1 MNNHDRWQKS
11 NDAYLAAAL
20 NWLRLRLTGL
30 AAATERAADNAA
42 PPAPDRGT
50 IPSPGCET
58 PTEKSQSEAAAK
70 IKAAE
75 TADPPPALM
84 IMGQRFALSRF
95 ERQVLLLCAAMELD
109 TRIAGLCA
117 RAQDDPGRAYPT
129 FALAL
134 VLFDNPAWDA
144 LSPERPLRHFRLI
157 EINRR
162 NAEPLT
168 AAALMADE
176 RIAAYIKGLNYLDHR
191 LTQLLAPV
199 MATPGSEPL
208 PPSQKK
214 AVETIIHH
222 LGLTASDGRP
232 PAIQLVGPDPLS
244 KQLVA
249 CHTAAALG
257 LNIYRLAIE
266 QLPAQAG
273 ELETVARLWQRE
285 AVLLPI
291 ALYLDA
297 RELGKNDG
305 SGDQAAHA
313 RTLARFL
320 ARSNGLFFVET
331 RDIQPDLGRCSV
343 IVDIAKPTP
352 GEQQTA
358 WTAALNSNNGSK
370 TPARLAG
377 QFNLNLA
384 AIHGIAREA
393 GSRKQPE
400 NEPIEDHLWRACL
413 EKTRPRL
420 DTLAQRIEPKAVWDD
435 IVLPHEQMDLLRQI
449 TAQVD
454 QRNQVYDAWGFR
466 RKMNRGMGISVLF
479 AGDSGTGKTMAAEV
493 IANHLRLNLYRI
505 DLSNVVNKYIGETE
519 KNLRRLFDT
528 AEDGGVILFFDEADA
543 LFGKRSEV
551 KDSHDR
557 YANIEVNYL
566 LQRMES
572 FSGLAVLATNMKS
585 HLDTAFLRRLRFIVN
600 FPFPDTALRR
610 RIWQK
615 VFPSRTPTTDLDND
629 RLARLNLSGGNIHNI
644 ALNAAFL
651 AAQTDTPVTMP
662 QILASARA
670 ELRKLDRPV
679 NSAELR

>member
-1 MNNHDRWQKS
+1 
-11 NDAYLAAAL
+11 
-20 NWLRLRLTGL
+20 
-30 AAATERAADNAA
+30 
-42 PPAPDRGT
+42 
-50 IPSPGCET
+50 
-58 PTEKSQSEAAAK
+58 
-70 IKAAE
+70 
-75 TADPPPALM
+75 
-84 IMGQRFALSRF
+84 
-95 ERQVLLLCAAMELD
+95 
-109 TRIAGLCA
+109 
-117 RAQDDPGRAYPT
+117 
-129 FALAL
+129 
-134 VLFDNPAWDA
+134 
-144 LSPERPLRHFRLI
+144 
-157 EINRR
+157 
-162 NAEPLT
+162 
-168 AAALMADE
+168 
-176 RIAAYIKGLNYLDHR
+176 
-191 LTQLLAPV
+191 
-199 MATPGSEPL
+199 
-208 PPSQKK
+208 
-214 AVETIIHH
+214 
-222 LGLTASDGRP
+222 
-232 PAIQLVGPDPLS
+232 
-244 KQLVA
+244 
-249 CHTAAALG
+249 
-257 LNIYRLAIE
+257 
-266 QLPAQAG
+266 
-273 ELETVARLWQRE
+273 
-285 AVLLPI
+285 VLLPI

-297 RELGKNDG
+297 RELGKNNG

-331 RDIQPDLGRCSV
+331 RDIQTDLDRHSV
-343 IVDIAKPTP
+343 VVDIAKPTP

-505 DLSNVVNKYIGETE
+505 DLSAVVNKYIGETE
-519 KNLRRLFDT
+519 KNLRRLFDA

-543 LFGKRSEV
+543 LFGKRSDV

-651 AAQTDTPVTMP
+651 AARTDTPVTMP